1 MLVKTF
7 PVLTVLGLCTKIL
20 RSCFSPQK
28 YFFASHFSFHQ
39 GFFFMDANDSQV
51 GSGIFTTTFTCSRTW
66 RHLILQFHI
75 WDGYLI
81 LAIIA
86 YVIIRLLLDESYF
99 ELVFEWMLLELWFL
113 ILTKALLM
121 PKRHMIDHV
130 KSNITRVSETHQL
143 KKRVNDV
150 T

>member
-1 MLVKTF
+1 MYKN
-7 PVLTVLGLCTKIL
+7 PKVLFQSSKIL
-20 RSCFSPQK
+20 FCESLFLPP
-28 YFFASHFSFHQ
+28 

-75 WDGYLI
+75 WDRYLI

-86 YVIIRLLLDESYF
+86 YVIIRLLIDESYL

-121 PKRHMIDHV
+121 PKSHMIDHV